1 MPRWYDDTL
10 RWLYRSGRPG
20 LFARVTNR
28 LSAVAFA
35 AGIWPKRVA
44 TLEVR
49 GRSSGRK
56 TSFPVVIA
64 DLEGER
70 YLVSMLGEQVNWVR
84 NVRAA
89 SGRAVLRHG
98 RREIVH
104 LEEVEDD
111 RRAPILKRYLAVAP
125 GARPHI
131 PIDRR
136 AELAEFKRVAPE
148 IPVFHITPAAAG
160 L

>member
-1 MPRWYDDTL
+1 MSRWYDNYV
-10 RWLYRSGRPG
+10 RWLYPSGRPS
-20 LFARVTNR
+20 LFARLTNR

-49 GRSSGRK
+49 GRRTGQMI
-56 TSFPVVIA
+56 SFPVVIA

-70 YLVSMLGEQVNWVR
+70 YLVSMLGEKVNWVR

-89 SGRAVLRHG
+89 YGQAILRHG
-98 RREIVH
+98 SRELVH
-104 LEEVEDD
+104 LDEVEAD

-131 PIDRR
+131 PVDRR
-136 AELAEFKRVAPE
+136 AELADFSRVAPS

-160 L
+160 I

>member
-1 MPRWYDDTL
+1 MPRWYDDYV
-10 RWLYRSGRPG
+10 RWLYRSARPG
-20 LFARVTNR
+20 LFARMTNR
-28 LSAVAFA
+28 LSALAFS
-35 AGIWPKRVA
+35 AGLWPKRVA

-49 GRSSGRK
+49 GRRTGQM

-89 SGRAVLRHG
+89 CGQAILRHG
-98 RREIVH
+98 RRELVH
-104 LEEVEDD
+104 LDEVDAD

-131 PIDRR
+131 PVDRR
-136 AELAEFKRVAPE
+136 AELKDFTRVAPN

-160 L
+160 I

>member
-1 MPRWYDDTL
+1 MPRWYDNTI

-20 LFARVTNR
+20 MFARVTNR
-28 LSAVAFA
+28 LSALAFS
-35 AGIWPKRVA
+35 AGIWPKRMA

-49 GRSSGRK
+49 GRRSGQM
-56 TSFPVVIA
+56 TSLPVVIA

-70 YLVSMLGEQVNWVR
+70 YLVSMLGEGVYWVR
-84 NVRAA
+84 YVRAA
-89 SGRAVLRHG
+89 SGQAILRHG
-98 RREIVH
+98 RRELVH
-104 LEEVEDD
+104 LDEVEPD

-131 PIDRR
+131 PVDRS
-136 AELAEFKRVAPE
+136 AELSDFVRIAPR

-160 L
+160 I